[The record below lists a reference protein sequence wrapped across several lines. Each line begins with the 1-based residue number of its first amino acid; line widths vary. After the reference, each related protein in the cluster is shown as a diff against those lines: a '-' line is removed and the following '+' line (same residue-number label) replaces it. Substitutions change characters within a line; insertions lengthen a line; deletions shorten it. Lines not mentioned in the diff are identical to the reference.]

1 MDFCNRCRMLQPSRA
16 RGAMISQPVI
26 GSKSCGFF
34 FLTYPEQPLV
44 SPIKQRGERGALK
57 ESGTG
62 PFPLFL
68 QQRVLPVSP
77 STAQSRLA
85 AQIASSGEEWLRA
98 VPRSCPAWLPGD
110 PGPAPSPVPGPG
122 TSSPAARRCQTA
134 GSCGDTATTAS
145 CRGLQHGGGRG
156 RPWGAG
162 LSQALIPAVGFLSS
176 FLLSPVLSAGS
187 GGAESGER

>member
-1 MDFCNRCRMLQPSRA
+1 MDFWHRCRMPCVLWMA
-16 RGAMISQPVI
+16 GAMISQPVT
-26 GSKSCGFF
+26 GSKSCFFF

-44 SPIKQRGERGALK
+44 SPIKQRGERGVLK

-62 PFPLFL
+62 LFPLFP

-77 STAQSRLA
+77 STTWSRLA
-85 AQIASSGEEWLRA
+85 AQTGSSGEEWLQA
-98 VPRSCPAWLPGD
+98 VPAPVPPGFPGIPVLPSALCQ
-110 PGPAPSPVPGPG
+110 GPAPPR
-122 TSSPAARRCQTA
+122 PAARRCQTA
-134 GSCGDTATTAS
+134 GSCGDTATAAS
-145 CRGLQHGGGRG
+145 CRDLQHGGGRE

-187 GGAESGER
+187 GGAER

>member
-1 MDFCNRCRMLQPSRA
+1 MDFCNRCRMLRPSRA

-77 STAQSRLA
+77 STARSRLA
-85 AQIASSGEEWLRA
+85 AQTASSGEEWLRA

-122 TSSPAARRCQTA
+122 TSSPRSSVLPNRGQLRGHRHHRVLPGPAARWWQGEA
-134 GSCGDTATTAS
+134 VGSG
-145 CRGLQHGGGRG
+145 
-156 RPWGAG
+156 
-162 LSQALIPAVGFLSS
+162 ALIPAVGFLSS

>member
-1 MDFCNRCRMLQPSRA
+1 M
-16 RGAMISQPVI
+16 
-26 GSKSCGFF
+26 
-34 FLTYPEQPLV
+34 
-44 SPIKQRGERGALK
+44 LK

-62 PFPLFL
+62 LFPLFP

-77 STAQSRLA
+77 STTWSRLA
-85 AQIASSGEEWLRA
+85 AQTGSSGEERLRA
-98 VPRSCPAWLPGD
+98 VPAPVPPGSPEIPVLP
-110 PGPAPSPVPGPG
+110 PAPCQSPAPPH
-122 TSSPAARRCQTA
+122 PAARHCQTT
-134 GSCGDTATTAS
+134 GSCGDTATTTS

-187 GGAESGER
+187 GGAER